1 MADRMS
7 RIALDIRFSLL
18 HQHGSF
24 SQAYSATVQPGL
36 EYFGDEQGF
45 IAYKMVG
52 ATALV
57 LSDPVAPRQ
66 HHDLLIR
73 RFLGEQHD
81 ACFCQVSHPVAKL
94 LSSFGF
100 FVNEFGAESR
110 IDLAGYDFS
119 GQGKRHLRNATN
131 RTDRLGY
138 VIRECSIAEVGADT
152 VQAVSDVWKRT
163 RTVRN
168 REVSFLSR
176 PVVFSAEP
184 DVRWFFCF
192 AHDGKLLA
200 FGMFDPVYELGRVV
214 GYAAQAH
221 RHLPDADSLVQQAIK
236 RRAIETFKAEGRKWL
251 FIGIAPF
258 AGIHDWRRVDA
269 AGAAGQEFRRN
280 WLVRRTFRLA
290 YKSALINRFIYP
302 WKTIC
307 EHKLQFRGA
316 LPQTYYAFNKSP
328 SLPRLLKVLR
338 ACDIL

>member
-1 MADRMS
+1 MGGSTIDRMS

-18 HQHGSF
+18 QQHGSF

-52 ATALV
+52 GTALV
-57 LSDPVAPRQ
+57 LSDPVAPPQ
-66 HHDLLIR
+66 HHDHLVR
-73 RFLGEQHD
+73 SFLGEQHD
-81 ACFCQVSHPVAKL
+81 ACFWQVSHPVAKL
-94 LSSFGF
+94 LSSLGF
-100 FVNEFGAESR
+100 FVNEFGPDSR
-110 IDLAGYDFS
+110 IDLAQYDFI
-119 GQGKRHLRNATN
+119 GHGKRHLRNATN
-131 RTDRLGY
+131 RVHKLGY
-138 VIRECSIAEVGADT
+138 VIRECSIAEVGANA

-176 PVVFSAEP
+176 PVAFSVEP

-192 AHDGKLLA
+192 AHDGRLLA
-200 FGMFDPVYELGRVV
+200 FGMFDPIYELGQVV

-221 RHLPDADSLVQQAIK
+221 RHLPDADLLVQQAIK
-236 RRAIETFKAEGRKWL
+236 RRAIETFKVEGRKWL
-251 FIGIAPF
+251 FLGIAPF
-258 AGIHDWRRVDA
+258 AGIHDWD
-269 AGAAGQEFRRN
+269 FPRN
-280 WLVRRTFRLA
+280 WLVRRAFRIA
-290 YKSALINRFIYP
+290 YKSALINRFMYP

-307 EHKLQFRGA
+307 EHKLQFRGT
-316 LPQTYYAFNKSP
+316 LRQTYYAFNKSP